1 MPVGGYWKG
10 VWKCRRCGT
19 KLDRPYV
26 ICDDCVREI
35 FEKEVPQSSIRQVA
49 KKYGIHYVTLSNRAR
64 KIFS

>member
-1 MPVGGYWKG
+1 
-10 VWKCRRCGT
+10 
-19 KLDRPYV
+19 
-26 ICDDCVREI
+26 VREI